1 MLCQNCGK
9 NEANVHYTQ
18 ITNGEKKE
26 FSLCSECAMKL
37 GLTEQMEMTDPLLNL
52 RSFIGDFFNDFPE
65 KDRLQ
70 KLSGRKQLQCKTCGT
85 TYEEFINDGSFG
97 CEDCYQTFK
106 EPIDRLLKKLH
117 GTSTHLG
124 RKPGVEAKPIVDK
137 VSTKEEKG
145 KVGKENKKADSKKK
159 ESKEEK
165 ITRLEK
171 ELDKAIR
178 DERYEDAAKIRDEL
192 KEMN

>member
-37 GLTEQMEMTDPLLNL
+37 GLTEQMDITDPLLNL

-70 KLSGRKQLQCKTCGT
+70 KLSGTKQLQCKTCGT
-85 TYEEFINDGSFG
+85 TYEEFINDGNFG

-137 VSTKEEKG
+137 VSTKDEKG
-145 KVGKENKKADSKKK
+145 KVGKENKKADSKKE

-165 ITRLEK
+165 IARLER
-171 ELDKAIR
+171 ELDKAIK

>member
-26 FSLCSECAMKL
+26 FSLCSDCAMKL
-37 GLTEQMEMTDPLLNL
+37 GLTEQMDITDPLLNL
-52 RSFIGDFFNDFPE
+52 RSFIGDFFNEFPE
-65 KDRLQ
+65 TERMK
-70 KLSGRKQLQCKTCGT
+70 KISGTKQLQCKTCGT
-85 TYEEFINDGSFG
+85 TYEEFINDGNFG

-137 VSTKEEKG
+137 VSVDKDKKETS
-145 KVGKENKKADSKKK
+145 KVNPKKE

-165 ITRLEK
+165 IARLERD
-171 ELDKAIR
+171 LDKAIK

>member
-26 FSLCSECAMKL
+26 FSLCSDCAMKL
-37 GLTEQMEMTDPLLNL
+37 GLTEQIEMTDPLLNF
-52 RSFIGDFFNDFPE
+52 RSFIGDFFNDYSE
-65 KDRLQ
+65 KDRLKQ
-70 KLSGRKQLQCKTCGT
+70 VSGTKQLKCETCGT
-85 TYEEFINDGSFG
+85 TYENFISEGYFG
-97 CEDCYQTFK
+97 CEDCYKTFK
-106 EPIDRLLKKLH
+106 APVDSLLKKLH
-117 GTSTHLG
+117 GTSTHIG
-124 RKPGVEAKPIVDK
+124 RKPGTEAKLIVDN
-137 VSTKEEKG
+137 VSKNKEDK
-145 KVGKENKKADSKKK
+145 KENAKVQPKKE

-165 ITRLEK
+165 IARLESDL
-171 ELDKAIR
+171 EKAIR

>member
-26 FSLCSECAMKL
+26 FSLCSDCAMKL
-37 GLTEQMEMTDPLLNL
+37 GLTDQMDITDPLLNL
-52 RSFIGDFFNDFPE
+52 RSFIGDFFNDFSE
-65 KDRLQ
+65 TERMK
-70 KLSGRKQLQCKTCGT
+70 KISGEKQLKCKTCGT
-85 TYEEFINDGSFG
+85 TYEDFISEGYFG

-124 RKPGVEAKPIVDK
+124 RKPGVEAKPIVDNVSVDKDKKETPK
-137 VSTKEEKG
+137 VNPKKE
-145 KVGKENKKADSKKK
+145 

-165 ITRLEK
+165 IARLER
-171 ELDKAIR
+171 ELDKAIK

>member
-26 FSLCSECAMKL
+26 FSLCSDCAMKL
-37 GLTEQMEMTDPLLNL
+37 GLTEQMDITDPLLNL

-65 KDRLQ
+65 TERMK
-70 KLSGRKQLQCKTCGT
+70 KISGTKQLQCKTCGT
-85 TYEEFINDGSFG
+85 TYEEFINDGNFG

-117 GTSTHLG
+117 GTSTHFG

-137 VSTKEEKG
+137 VSVDKDKKETS
-145 KVGKENKKADSKKK
+145 KVNPKKE

-165 ITRLEK
+165 IARLER
-171 ELDKAIR
+171 ELEKAIK